1 MKVEI
6 TRKAKKFLLQ
16 LDDKRYSAVMEI
28 VKHLEFDAVPRKV
41 YDVTKIS
48 GTKTGYRIRKG
59 KIRIL
64 YSIEKEKDEINVVKI
79 EYKDDATYK

>member
-1 MKVEI
+1 MHRLAFRSFSKI
-6 TRKAKKFLLQ
+6 IYAL
-16 LDDKRYSAVMEI
+16 
-28 VKHLEFDAVPRKV
+28 

-48 GTKTGYRIRKG
+48 GTKTGYRRKG

-64 YSIEKEKDEINVVKI
+64 YSIEKEKDQVNVVKI